1 MGHYDGRDLPF
12 YWNVAGEY
20 VLFDHWFASS
30 PGGSVP
36 NRRAWVAGS
45 ARAPVH
51 DLRPARAAGHLVE
64 VLRRGLRPAPA
75 DRRRRHAGHECAG
88 RPRPGPQHVPV
99 RHSAA
104 PPPARRGPGRL
115 LRGSAQGTLPQ
126 VAYIATAGS
135 SEHPPRRPES
145 GQTLVRSLL
154 TSLARSR
161 AWPHAAFVW
170 TYDEWGGWYDHVR
183 PPAGRGF
190 RVPALLVSAYARRGV
205 VDSTV
210 LEHASILSFIE
221 HNWGVRPLSRRDQR
235 ANDLTSAFDFG
246 QPARAAA
253 IIPAS
258 RSTNHRAEPRRWV
271 IYLWYGAAVLLAVAL
286 IRRAGRRRAA
296 PAPLAA
302 LAVALVLG
310 PVSAPAHAADRV
322 PSVIQ
327 TNPPA
332 PGMRFSVDGV
342 VFAADGSGRAHP
354 PPAAVGTS
362 HSVRALDTPLRTGRA
377 RTLRPLVR
385 RRHGRG
391 AQPGSPGQVALR
403 GPRRTA
409 GRPGHGRL
417 GDAPREQR
425 RAAHVPWRDH
435 GLAPGQQGRARERW
449 AQVHAGVVRR
459 GARGRHGGGAWST
472 GRSSGSSRRR
482 RPRSSCGCCSTRPA
496 SRCTMPCSASRSARP
511 CSCGSRTGASRAMR
525 SARAARLTVNSLPR
539 GDYRVSA
546 DAPGI
551 SLVRAPWRCR
561 ATSASRSG

>member
-30 PGGSVP
+30 PGGSVATMYRSP
-36 NRRAWVAGS
+36 RRAG
-45 ARAPVH
+45 RRLPGAPSSTIF
-51 DLRPARAAGHLVE
+51 DRLERAGHLVE
-64 VLRRGLRPAPA
+64 VLRPGLRPAPA
-75 DRRRRHAGHECAG
+75 IGAGGTPDTSAQAV
-88 RPRPGPQHVPV
+88 RVPVLNIVPV
-99 RHSAA
+99 RRIGRSLLRHIVDLDEYYEDLRSGNAA
-104 PPPARRGPGRL
+104 AGRVHRAGGRAASIRRGGR
-115 LRGSAQGTLPQ
+115 RA
-126 VAYIATAGS
+126 
-135 SEHPPRRPES
+135 

-161 AWPHAAFVW
+161 AWPHAAFMW

-190 RVPALLVSAYARRGV
+190 RVPALLVSPYARRGV

-310 PVSAPAHAADRV
+310 PAPAPAHAADRV

-362 HSVRALDTPLRTGRA
+362 HSVRALDTPLEPGVRA
-377 RTLRPLVR
+377 RFDRWYGAGTVAALNLDHRVRLRFVDL
-385 RRHGRG
+385 
-391 AQPGSPGQVALR
+391 
-403 GPRRTA
+403 A
-409 GRPGHGRL
+409 GRPVDPDMVDSVTLL
-417 GDAPREQR
+417 GSNGERRTFRGATTAGSRATGSCPRAVGEGPR
-425 RAAHVPWRDH
+425 WSSYAA
-435 GLAPGQQGRARERW
+435 ER
-449 AQVHAGVVRR
+449 VVVTGAGVVHRAQQR
-459 GARGRHGGGAWST
+459 FFPARTPEIAAAATALLGPLRGR
-472 GRSSGSSRRR
+472 
-482 RPRSSCGCCSTRPA
+482 
-496 SRCTMPCSASRSARP
+496 TMPCSASRSARP
-511 CSCGSRTGASRAMR
+511 CSCGSRTGACRAMR
-525 SARAARLTVNSLPR
+525 SARAAR
-539 GDYRVSA
+539 
-546 DAPGI
+546 
-551 SLVRAPWRCR
+551 
-561 ATSASRSG
+561 